1 MKTVHEAT
9 PFSVESISALG
20 QIALGVKEKND
31 KNLYFPLFISC
42 SLIHMAGV
50 PDALLD
56 NTMTLK
62 WKSFAQE
69 KQKTQK

>member
-1 MKTVHEAT
+1 MGFLKKLITK
-9 PFSVESISALG
+9 G
-20 QIALGVKEKND
+20 KEKND

-62 WKSFAQE
+62 
-69 KQKTQK
+69 